1 MRPNP
6 RASATVLAFVLVSV
20 TVFCDPASAAPAPV
34 IVRISNFVFDAET
47 LTVPAGTT
55 VTWVNQDDDPHT
67 IVSDDK
73 TSFRSR
79 ALDTNDSFSFTF
91 AKPGTFGYFCS
102 IHPHMTGKVVVEAP

>member
-1 MRPNP
+1 MRPDP

-20 TVFCDPASAAPAPV
+20 TVVPASAAAAPV

-55 VTWVNQDDDPHT
+55 VTWINQDDDPHT
-67 IVSDDK
+67 IVSDDE
-73 TSFRSR
+73 TSFRSK

-102 IHPHMTGKVVVEAP
+102 IHPHMTGKVVVKAP